1 MLLGEGT
8 MTFLSARVRA
18 ALAKPWLLFI
28 ILAVALVAPHRA
40 DADDRLGWHLPFDR
54 IVVFGTSLSD
64 PGNLYQ
70 LNGGINVAP
79 PDFGMSGLDLL
90 TRIPSAPYAIGDNH
104 FSNGRTWVERFAKPL
119 GLEASVQPA
128 MVGSDGVASNYA
140 IAGSRAY
147 VTLDDHPL
155 VQAISLGSQVDNF
168 LADVQADIRGVPSSA
183 LYVVEMGGNDLRA
196 VLETPAR
203 AGEIIGGAVVSIA
216 QTIGKLHYYGARK
229 FFVWNTPDLG
239 STPALRVLDVLAGPD
254 ASPKPSEAATGA
266 AVAFNAG
273 LATALDYVAL
283 LPDIEIVRF
292 DAFGN
297 VREVIRHP
305 RRFGLRDVRNACIT
319 PLVPPYYCSDPDR
332 HLFWDGIHPT
342 RAGHSIIALL
352 VAKTLVAEI
361 LQDN

>member
-1 MLLGEGT
+1 MS
-8 MTFLSARVRA
+8 FSARLLA
-18 ALAKPWLLFI
+18 AFAKPWLFFI
-28 ILAVALVAPHRA
+28 ILAVAVLAPHRS

-70 LNGGINVAP
+70 LNGGINVGP
-79 PDFGMSGLDLL
+79 PGFGMTGLDLL

-104 FSNGRTWVERFAKPL
+104 FSNGRTWVERLAKPL

-140 IAGSRAY
+140 IAGARAY
-147 VTLDDHPL
+147 VTPDDHPL
-155 VQAISLGSQVDNF
+155 VQAISLGAQVNNF
-168 LADVQADIRGVPSSA
+168 LADVQADVRGVPLSA

-196 VLETPAR
+196 VLESPAR
-203 AGEIIGGAVVSIA
+203 AGEIIGGAVLSIG
-216 QTIGKLHYYGARK
+216 QTIGTLHYFGARK
-229 FFVWNTPDLG
+229 FIVWNAPDLG
-239 STPALRVLDVLAGPD
+239 STPALRALDGIAGT
-254 ASPKPSEAATGA
+254 ASPKPSEAATA
-266 AVAFNAG
+266 AAMAFNAG
-273 LATALDYVAL
+273 LDSVLDNVAL
-283 LPDIEIVRF
+283 LPGIEIVRF
-292 DAFGN
+292 DAFGQ
-297 VREVIRHP
+297 VREIVKHR
-305 RRFGLRDVRNACIT
+305 RRFGLSDVTHTCIT
-319 PLVPPYYCSDPDR
+319 PFVEPYFCSDPDR